1 MAGAVL
7 AALHLPPVAEDD
19 DFAGS
24 LKAPSDFNVKP
35 GKAKKGDR
43 GFVEAN
49 HEAAMKQ
56 PELLSL
62 ADAFRCAH
70 SVSMQLVCLQG
81 HVFSL
86 FRLTAVLLRAR
97 AHTHTHTHTHRYAC
111 KGTS

>member
-1 MAGAVL
+1 MAVAVL
-7 AALHLPPVAEDD
+7 AALHLPPAPEDD

-24 LKAPSDFNVKP
+24 LKAPSDFNAKP

-49 HEAAMKQ
+49 HEAGMKQ

-70 SVSMQLVCLQG
+70 SVSLQLVCLQG
-81 HVFSL
+81 HVCSL
-86 FRLTAVLLRAR
+86 LCL
-97 AHTHTHTHTHRYAC
+97 
-111 KGTS
+111 S